1 MTNKKESSK
10 HSSLNSKTPHRVLSL
25 KRGKPL
31 ILCIVL
37 ALGLAGGS
45 VALALQIS
53 LDSPATLP
61 SDI

>member
-1 MTNKKESSK
+1 MTSNINCNSSRNVKSSK
-10 HSSLNSKTPHRVLSL
+10 AL
-25 KRGKPL
+25 RGKYI
-31 ILCIVL
+31 ILAIVL
-37 ALGLAGGS
+37 GFGLVGGS

>member
-1 MTNKKESSK
+1 MTSNI
-10 HSSLNSKTPHRVLSL
+10 NSKTNRNAKNSTSL
-25 KRGKPL
+25 RGKYM
-31 ILCIVL
+31 ILAIIL
-37 ALGLAGGS
+37 AFGLVGGS

>member
-1 MTNKKESSK
+1 MTSNI
-10 HSSLNSKTPHRVLSL
+10 NSKTKRNAKNSTSL
-25 KRGKPL
+25 RGKYM
-31 ILCIVL
+31 ILAIIL
-37 ALGLAGGS
+37 AFGLVGGS

>member
-1 MTNKKESSK
+1 MINKHQSDT
-10 HSSLNSKTPHRVLSL
+10 SKTPLRLRKLTRS
-25 KRGKPL
+25 KYL
-31 ILCIVL
+31 ILGVIL
-37 ALGLAGGS
+37 ALGLLGGS

>member
-1 MTNKKESSK
+1 MIKPTSSPERG
-10 HSSLNSKTPHRVLSL
+10 NNNVRL
-25 KRGKPL
+25 KY
-31 ILCIVL
+31 IVL
-37 ALGLAGGS
+37 TILLATAVAGGS

>member
-1 MTNKKESSK
+1 MTSNINCNSSRKAKSSK
-10 HSSLNSKTPHRVLSL
+10 AL
-25 KRGKPL
+25 RGKYM
-31 ILCIVL
+31 ILAIVL
-37 ALGLAGGS
+37 AFGLVGGS